1 MRPLRTLCEIISF
14 ILKIVKKGFFIILF
28 ILFFLTG
35 HLNAQIISTHNV
47 ADEKMLVSD
56 SILMDQDSITGDVVT
71 HTPLTIYF
79 YNTLVFL
86 NKYDT
91 ISHYTSIR
99 RNYTE
104 QFLEIYDSK
113 KILPASRIYGFV
125 RGNSLFRSASLGN
138 RNYVFAKRI
147 NSGKL
152 NLFSADR
159 LNSVSELEVVG
170 AEQSGIY
177 HNRILVQDENRN
189 KVSKNSIDY
198 FFIIT
203 NKSDTLIP
211 FSASRDVAER
221 LNDNKEASKY
231 VLEHIPKPGY
241 KTTRILCRFLFISS
255 VLANIFITGHDDE
268 GSQKIIRAT
277 LIPAGIAFLGTS
289 VFMQDPTWDFEDI
302 NKTTEL
308 YNASK

>member
-1 MRPLRTLCEIISF
+1 M
-14 ILKIVKKGFFIILF
+14 KKGFFIILF
-28 ILFFLTG
+28 ILFFLTE
-35 HLNAQIISTHNV
+35 HLSAQIISTHNV
-47 ADEKMLVSD
+47 ADEKVLVSD
-56 SILMDQDSITGDVVT
+56 SILMDQNSITGDVVT

-138 RNYVFAKRI
+138 QNYVFAKRI
-147 NSGKL
+147 KSVKL

-170 AEQSGIY
+170 NEQSGIY

-221 LNDNKEASKY
+221 LSDNKEASKY
-231 VLEHIPKPGY
+231 VLGHIPKSGY
-241 KTTRILCRFLFISS
+241 KTTRILGRFLFI
-255 VLANIFITGHDDE
+255 
-268 GSQKIIRAT
+268 
-277 LIPAGIAFLGTS
+277 
-289 VFMQDPTWDFEDI
+289 
-302 NKTTEL
+302 
-308 YNASK
+308 